1 METAI
6 LIILAVLDVV
16 LLGVVYVLGRR
27 QIQPVDILRDLNEER
42 RLLKEL
48 RQSVKEEL
56 EDGHRR
62 SKEVLGRVSTIA
74 TEVEM
79 EFRGGRDTLN
89 KEMEEV
95 LKEFSA
101 KVEGLLGGLVKK
113 QAMIEKL
120 LKKVET
126 EKTVLAKAL
135 DRGDKLARFFT
146 QNVPYEEVLE
156 EIEDKK
162 YSDAREL
169 LSRGITPPEVAKY
182 LGLPESEVKLIAA
195 VR

>member
-6 LIILAVLDVV
+6 LVILAVLDLV

-27 QIQPVDILRDLNEER
+27 QIQPVEILRDLNEER

-48 RQSVKEEL
+48 RQAVKEEL

-62 SKEVLGRVSTIA
+62 SKEALSRVSTIA

-95 LKEFSA
+95 LREFSS

-126 EKTVLAKAL
+126 EKAGLVKAL
-135 DRGDKLARFFT
+135 DRGDKLVRFFN

-169 LSRGITPPEVAKY
+169 LSKGIKPNEVAKY
-182 LGLPESEVKLIAA
+182 LGLPESEVTLIAA

>member
-1 METAI
+1 MQTAI
-6 LIILAVLDVV
+6 LAILALLDLV
-16 LLGVVYVLGRR
+16 LLGVVYVLGKR
-27 QIQPVDILRDLNEER
+27 QIQPVEILRDLNEER

-48 RQSVKEEL
+48 RQAVKEEL
-56 EDGHRR
+56 EDAHRR
-62 SKEVLGRVSTIA
+62 SHDALRRVSTVA

-79 EFRGGRDTLN
+79 EFKGGRETMN

-95 LKEFSA
+95 LKEFSG
-101 KVEGLLGGLVKK
+101 KVETLLSGLTKK

-126 EKTVLAKAL
+126 EKAVLGKAL
-135 DRGDKLARFFT
+135 ERGDKLTRFFN
-146 QNVPYEEVLE
+146 QSVPYEEVLE

-169 LSRGITPPEVAKY
+169 LSKGLKPRDVAKC
-182 LGLPESEVKLIAA
+182 LGMPEAEVTLIAA